1 MATRG
6 PRNPE
11 RSFGVSVGAVTLAAA
26 IYIGWDGLSLFALVM
41 GSVGVML
48 IGFGLLRPRLL
59 YWPSATWWRL
69 AYVLGYVN
77 ARIILT
83 VLYALLLVPLGL
95 FWRVSGKDPLERR
108 RDKAGWSPYPV
119 RYRDP
124 KHYLRMY

>member
-11 RSFGVSVGAVTLAAA
+11 RSFGVSVGAVALAAA
-26 IYIGWDGLSLFALVM
+26 IYIGWNGTGLFALVM
-41 GSVGVML
+41 GSLGVAL
-48 IGFGLLRPRLL
+48 IGLGLMWPRVL
-59 YWPSATWWRL
+59 YWPSAAWWRL
-69 AYVLGYVN
+69 AYVLGYIN

-95 FWRVSGKDPLERR
+95 FWRASGRDPLERR
-108 RDKAGWSPYPV
+108 RENAGWSPYPA

>member
-1 MATRG
+1 MATKG

-11 RSFGVSVGAVTLAAA
+11 RSFGVSVGAVALAAA
-26 IYIGWDGLSLFALVM
+26 IYIGWNGSNLFAAAL
-41 GSVGVML
+41 GLAGALL
-48 IGFGLLRPRLL
+48 IGLGLLQPRLL
-59 YWPSATWWRL
+59 YWPSAAWWRL
-69 AYVLGYVN
+69 AYVLGYIN

-83 VLYALLLVPLGL
+83 VLYGLLLVPLGL

-108 RDKAGWSPYPV
+108 REHAGWSPYPA